1 MKTLVESLF
10 DKDLAEKNLPVFG
23 DMYVVD
29 RIESHSKTVPGVGP
43 KGVPAAVSANFNLSK
58 LKRDVKPMDLSK
70 VEYIHY
76 SPKDIPEEI
85 QCVLALIADITIL
98 PSDKDKWKS
107 FSEILKY
114 EIKEVLDKYKN
125 MSKWVDNRA
134 FVTMFIGRDG
144 IPYLRIGN
152 SSPFAYLEI
161 YYKEK

>member
-1 MKTLVESLF
+1 MKSLKESLF
-10 DKDLAEKNLPVFG
+10 DRDLVEKNLPAFG

-29 RIESHSKTVPGVGP
+29 RIESHSRTVPGVGP
-43 KGVPAAVSANFNLSK
+43 KGVPVVVSANFNLSK

-70 VEYIHY
+70 VEFIHY

-107 FSEILKY
+107 FSEILKD
-114 EIKEVLDKYKN
+114 EIKEVLGKYKN
-125 MSKWVDNRA
+125 PSKWINNRA
-134 FVTMFIGRDG
+134 FTTMFVGEDD
-144 IPYLRIGN
+144 IPRLRIGN

>member
-10 DKDLAEKNLPVFG
+10 DRDLVEKNLPLFG

-43 KGVPAAVSANFNLSK
+43 KGVPAVVSANFNLSK

-70 VEYIHY
+70 AEYIHY

-107 FSEILKY
+107 FSEILKD

-125 MSKWVDNRA
+125 MGKWVNNRA
-134 FVTMFIGRDG
+134 FSTMFVGG
-144 IPYLRIGN
+144 NGVPYLRIGN

>member
-10 DKDLAEKNLPVFG
+10 DRDLVEKNLPVFG

-29 RIESHSKTVPGVGP
+29 RIESHSKTAPGVGP
-43 KGVPAAVSANFNLSK
+43 KGVPVVVSANFNLPK

-70 VEYIHY
+70 VEYVHY
-76 SPKDIPEEI
+76 SSKDIPEEI

-98 PSDKDKWKS
+98 SSDMDKWRL
-107 FSEILKY
+107 FSEILKD

-125 MSKWVDNRA
+125 MGKWINNRA
-134 FVTMFIGRDG
+134 FTTMFVDGDG

-152 SSPFAYLEI
+152 SSPFSYLEI